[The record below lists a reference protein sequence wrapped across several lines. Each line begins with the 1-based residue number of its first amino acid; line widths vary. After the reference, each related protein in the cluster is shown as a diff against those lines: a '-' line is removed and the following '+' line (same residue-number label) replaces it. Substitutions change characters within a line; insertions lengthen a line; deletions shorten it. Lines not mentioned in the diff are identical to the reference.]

1 MHHILLPALNA
12 STWTGPT
19 GNNTYLLPG
28 RVPTL
33 VDAGVGKPEH
43 IDAIAR
49 ELNDVPLA
57 LVLITHGHSDHV
69 GGLPAIE
76 ARWPDVRIRRFGLG
90 EQPIKRGEQ
99 PITDDEVIEAGDGAL
114 TVVHTPGHS
123 PDHCCFLDG
132 GDLYCGDLVQA
143 GATVV
148 IPASRGGDL
157 SVYIESLARV
167 RRLQVRRL
175 LPGHGPFI
183 DNPDAL
189 IDDYVRH
196 RVKREKQIFNML
208 VSGGSATVDQIVS
221 RIYAGLAPAL
231 LPAATETVLAHLM
244 KLAKDKRVTQHD
256 GLWTREL

>member
-1 MHHILLPALNA
+1 MI
-12 STWTGPT
+12 
-19 GNNTYLLPG
+19 
-28 RVPTL
+28 
-33 VDAGVGKPEH
+33 DAGVGKPEH
-43 IDAIAR
+43 IEAIAG
-49 ELNDVPLA
+49 ELHGEPLA
-57 LVLITHGHSDHV
+57 LVLITHGHSDHI
-69 GGLPAIE
+69 GGVPAIV
-76 ARWPDVRIRRFGLG
+76 ARWPDVRIRQFGLG
-90 EQPIKRGEQ
+90 EQPIK
-99 PITDDEVIEAGDGAL
+99 DNEVIDAGDGAL

-132 GDLYCGDLVQA
+132 RDLYCGDLVQA

-157 SVYIESLARV
+157 SVYIESLERV

-175 LPGHGPFI
+175 LPGHGPLI

-196 RVKREKQIFNML
+196 RVRRERQIFDML
-208 VSGGSATVDQIVS
+208 LSGGSATVDQIVS

-244 KLAKDKRVTQHD
+244 KLAKEKRVTQHD